1 MGLGNSYLLVRDLTS
16 GYSVLLRYAL
26 INYALINNSRLPTS
40 RSAQGERVSL
50 PSQKNEKASIVS
62 NFLFICAVR
71 IGIDQGN
78 DIM

>member
-1 MGLGNSYLLVRDLTS
+1 MKGFCIFSRRTK
-16 GYSVLLRYAL
+16 
-26 INYALINNSRLPTS
+26 INYALIDNSRLPTS